1 MYNGIKLTEDNI
13 MNREYFN
20 NCQFMTEMFYPIV
33 CSPIHSKIGEIFHN
47 IYSSNNNDE
56 FGIKPHIS
64 NIRCCIMKDIESKYM
79 KYTYDELRDVEFFAS
94 SKIYKNFS
102 REFELINPIW
112 SIIKIVMGVM
122 YGKNSTLEQNETNDN
137 IIIDC
142 ILRLITCY
150 NDKLEVSYITNRRHI
165 RFTMKLKNTYYVS
178 TKMGGQ

>member
-13 MNREYFN
+13 MNNEYLN
-20 NCQFMTEMFYPIV
+20 DCQFMTEMFYPIV
-33 CSPIHSKIGEIFHN
+33 CSPIHSKIGQIFHI
-47 IYSSNNNDE
+47 IYRSHDDE
-56 FGIKPHIS
+56 FGIKTHIS

-79 KYTYDELRDVEFFAS
+79 KYTYDELRDVEFFTS

-102 REFELINPIW
+102 REYELINPIW

-150 NDKLEVSYITNRRHI
+150 NDELEVSYITNRRHI
-165 RFTMKLKNTYYVS
+165 RFTMKLKNTYYID
-178 TKMGGQ
+178 TKKGGQ